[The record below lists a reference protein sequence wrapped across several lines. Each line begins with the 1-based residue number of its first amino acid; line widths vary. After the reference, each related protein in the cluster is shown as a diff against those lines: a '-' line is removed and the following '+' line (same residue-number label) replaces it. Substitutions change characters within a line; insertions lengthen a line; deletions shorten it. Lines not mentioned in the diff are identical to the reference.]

1 MQPQP
6 DLFAATPAYPDGLVY
21 EREFLGRSEE
31 SALIAEISTL
41 PVAEAKYRGFVA
53 RRRTM
58 HFGFGYDFTSNRL
71 QPAPPLP
78 AFLLPLRA
86 KAARWCGVAA
96 EAFVQGLVTEYRPGT
111 PIGWHRDVPQFG
123 VVVGISLG
131 GTCRMRF
138 RPYPPTREWARNA
151 FTLNLEP
158 RSAYLLKDAIRWGW
172 QHSIPDVPALRWSI
186 TFRTM
191 RDAAPTIDSTVRG
204 LQ

>member
-1 MQPQP
+1 MQPQS
-6 DLFAATPAYPDGLVY
+6 DLFAEAPASPEGLLYEPD
-21 EREFLGRSEE
+21 FLDCSEE
-31 SALIAEISTL
+31 AALLAEISTL

-86 KAARWCGVAA
+86 KAAQWSGVTA

-131 GTCRMRF
+131 NACRMRF
-138 RPYPPTREWARNA
+138 RPYPPTRESARRV
-151 FTLNLEP
+151 FTLALAP
-158 RSAYLLKDAIRWGW
+158 RSAYALRKTIRWDW
-172 QHSIPDVPALRWSI
+172 QHSIPDVPALRWSV

-191 RDAAPTIDSTVRG
+191 REDMSRPFH
-204 LQ
+204 